1 MLPFWALL
9 KVKIYRV
16 VEMYNLLGAGF
27 IDALKWGG
35 RRSSIS
41 HMSFEEEEKMM
52 NGLKLQALEGKV
64 LVAKH
69 IAQ

>member
-1 MLPFWALL
+1 
-9 KVKIYRV
+9 
-16 VEMYNLLGAGF
+16 MYNLLGAGF